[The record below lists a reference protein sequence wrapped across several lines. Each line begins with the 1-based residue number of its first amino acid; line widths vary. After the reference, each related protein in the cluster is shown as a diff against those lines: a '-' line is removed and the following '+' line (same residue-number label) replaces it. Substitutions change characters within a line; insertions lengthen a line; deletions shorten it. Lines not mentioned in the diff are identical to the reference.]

1 MDVEHDRLEALE
13 RRLVEITEDVM
24 PELKKAGYTDA
35 EEVITKLVLTEK
47 FYAALFPDYQLQIS
61 FYPRDI

>member
-35 EEVITKLVLTEK
+35 KEVIGKLVLTEK
-47 FYAALFPDYQLQIS
+47 FYAALFPEYRLQIS